1 MGGSSHSD
9 SLENRPKIAINQ
21 YSYFGVV
28 YHVYS
33 VYILL
38 KVVSCYDFS
47 VLSMHDGFL
56 KKKVG
61 WGVGGW
67 GELYPVLF
75 WIFGIFLTLLS
86 PLVPDGGFTFFNL
99 LTAILISSTIYYI
112 DVCMIISYH
121 ILSSVQLR

>member
-1 MGGSSHSD
+1 MDPVVGGSSHSD

-47 VLSMHDGFL
+47 VLSMLVMGF
-56 KKKVG
+56 
-61 WGVGGW
+61 
-67 GELYPVLF
+67 
-75 WIFGIFLTLLS
+75 
-86 PLVPDGGFTFFNL
+86 
-99 LTAILISSTIYYI
+99 
-112 DVCMIISYH
+112 
-121 ILSSVQLR
+121 